1 MSRSDG
7 TSLVD
12 VADHGGSLS
21 RAGRLFPD
29 APRPWLDLSTGINPH
44 SYPFGDIDAGAF
56 TRLPEDSRL
65 QALLE
70 TAARAYGAP
79 SPRNIVAAPGTQIL
93 LPLVAT
99 MAGRGKAA
107 ILSPTYAEHYR
118 AAAMAGHETVE
129 VADPEGLRRSD
140 LAIVVNPNNPDGR
153 IVARPSLLAI
163 AADLRA
169 ASGLLVVDEAFME
182 VGPADGS
189 LAPDVAQGGIVVLR
203 SFGKFFGLAGVRLG
217 FAIGPED
224 LVAEIRSRLGPW
236 AVPGPA
242 IELGIAGL
250 ADVSWQ
256 RAMRLRLADAAE
268 RLDGLLRDA
277 GLTVAG
283 GTSLYRFV
291 RTSEAQALFCALGE
305 AGILVRRFDR
315 DEHALRFGLPGDDD
329 AYSRLGRALAEWR
342 AYRFSPSAPRRK
354 R

>member
-1 MSRSDG
+1 MSGSDG
-7 TSLVD
+7 TPSND

-21 RAGRLFPD
+21 RAVRLFPD

-44 SYPFGDIDAGAF
+44 PYPFDDIDADAF

-70 TAARAYGAP
+70 SAARAYGAP

-93 LPLVAT
+93 LPLTA
-99 MAGRGKAA
+99 ALIRRGSAA
-107 ILSPTYAEHYR
+107 ILSPTYAEHRR
-118 AAAMAGHETVE
+118 AAALAGHDTVE
-129 VADPEGLRRSD
+129 VVDPDGLRRSD

-153 IVARPSLLAI
+153 IVTRQSLLAI
-163 AADLRA
+163 AAELRA
-169 ASGLLVVDEAFME
+169 RSGLLVADEAFME
-182 VGPADGS
+182 VGPAEES
-189 LAPDVAQGGIVVLR
+189 LAPDVSQGGIVALR

-250 ADVSWQ
+250 ADASWQ
-256 RAMRLRLADAAE
+256 RSMRQRLAGDTA

-291 RTSEAQALFCALGE
+291 RTREAQALFSALGE

-315 DEHALRFGLPGDDD
+315 DEYALRFGMPGDDD
-329 AYSRLGRALAEWR
+329 AYSRLYRALAAWR
-342 AYRFSPSAPRRK
+342 P
-354 R
+354 

>member
-1 MSRSDG
+1 MSGSDG
-7 TSLVD
+7 TPSND

-21 RAGRLFPD
+21 RAVRLFPD

-44 SYPFGDIDAGAF
+44 PYPFDDIDADAF

-70 TAARAYGAP
+70 TAARTYGAP

-93 LPLVAT
+93 LPLTAALVR
-99 MAGRGKAA
+99 RGSAA
-107 ILSPTYAEHYR
+107 ILSPTYAEHHR
-118 AAAMAGHETVE
+118 AAVLAGHDTVE
-129 VADPEGLRRSD
+129 AVDPDGLRRSD

-153 IVARPSLLAI
+153 IVTRQSLLAI
-163 AADLRA
+163 AAELRA
-169 ASGLLVVDEAFME
+169 RRGLLVVDEAFME
-182 VGPADGS
+182 VGPAEES
-189 LAPDVAQGGIVVLR
+189 LAPDVPQGGIVILR

-256 RAMRLRLADAAE
+256 RSMRQRLAGDAA

-291 RTSEAQALFCALGE
+291 RTREAQALFSALGE

-315 DEHALRFGLPGDDD
+315 DEYALRFGIPGDDD
-329 AYSRLGRALAEWR
+329 AYSRLHRALAAWR
-342 AYRFSPSAPRRK
+342 R
-354 R
+354 

>member
-1 MSRSDG
+1 MD
-7 TSLVD
+7 D

-21 RAGRLFPD
+21 RAERLFPD

-44 SYPFGDIDAGAF
+44 SYPFGGIDAGAF

-65 QALLE
+65 QTLLE

-79 SPRNIVAAPGTQIL
+79 SARNIVAAPGTQIL
-93 LPLVAT
+93 LPLIAMLVR
-99 MAGRGKAA
+99 RGSAA

-129 VADPEGLRRSD
+129 VANPEELRRSE
-140 LAIVVNPNNPDGR
+140 LAVVVNPNNPDGR
-153 IVARPSLLAI
+153 IVARSSLLAI
-163 AADLRA
+163 AAEMRA
-169 ASGLLVVDEAFME
+169 GSGLLMVDEAFME
-182 VGPADGS
+182 VGPVDES
-189 LAPDVAQGGIVVLR
+189 LAPDVTRGGIVVLR

-250 ADVSWQ
+250 ADISWQ
-256 RAMRLRLADAAE
+256 RAMRQRLADDAA

-277 GLTVAG
+277 GLTVTG
-283 GTSLYRFV
+283 GTSLYRLV
-291 RTSEAQALFCALGE
+291 RKREAQALFRALGE

-315 DEHALRFGLPGDDD
+315 DEQALRFGIPGDDR
-329 AYSRLGRALAEWR
+329 AYSRLHRVLADWR
-342 AYRFSPSAPRRK
+342 TRRFSLSVGRG
-354 R
+354 